1 MLNLIHKSSDI
12 PSILCG
18 RASSERRGRGRG
30 PSWAGWEQPGTEY
43 PDDRISAGYSA
54 DGGMSP
60 GWNQFLSLFPYWLHI
75 DTDWGHAQLSLSLVS
90 SKWGNRN
97 RHYWTDLVPSG
108 KHSTVRISGFPHRS
122 REYCAN
128 VRVIFQGNGW
138 LPSYIIPTT
147 VDRIR
152 H

>member
-18 RASSERRGRGRG
+18 RASSERRGRGAALGGLR
-30 PSWAGWEQPGTEY
+30 ATRN
-43 PDDRISAGYSA
+43 RIS
-54 DGGMSP
+54 
-60 GWNQFLSLFPYWLHI
+60 GWQNIRRIFSGWRNQFLSLFPYWLHN

-97 RHYWTDLVPSG
+97 SHYWTDLVPSG
-108 KHSTVRISGFPHRS
+108 KHSSVRITGFPHRS

-147 VDRIR
+147 NDRIR